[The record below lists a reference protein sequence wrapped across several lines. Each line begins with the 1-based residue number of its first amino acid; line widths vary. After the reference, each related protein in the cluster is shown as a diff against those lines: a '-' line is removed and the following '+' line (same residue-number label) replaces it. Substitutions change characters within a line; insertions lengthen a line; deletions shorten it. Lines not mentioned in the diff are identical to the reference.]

1 MLKCNKE
8 IQLLKSYQEEFDIYF
23 LYLQSL
29 NVREIREE
37 NEIVKFSLYKSRYE
51 MMLAY
56 GIESQR
62 MLEKAQEIFLYE
74 KNVAKN
80 EKFGITINMDLMH
93 LILEMQKKVHEEQ
106 QATLTKLS
114 TGKHRDWKS
123 LTALEKEKIYTILEN
138 GYASETLL
146 KTIELQTEFYKSL
159 YLTISIRLK
168 EIMRDYK

>member
-1 MLKCNKE
+1 
-8 IQLLKSYQEEFDIYF
+8 
-23 LYLQSL
+23 
-29 NVREIREE
+29 
-37 NEIVKFSLYKSRYE
+37 
-51 MMLAY
+51 
-56 GIESQR
+56 
-62 MLEKAQEIFLYE
+62 
-74 KNVAKN
+74 
-80 EKFGITINMDLMH
+80 MDLMH